1 MRETRS
7 WIYDLLLIA
16 VLVAAAA
23 FRIVG
28 LDWDDNHH
36 LHPDE
41 RFLTMVESGLQVKKC
56 TEPGLSVEQC
66 PEDQKAWI
74 GLSDY
79 FNTATSTLN
88 PHNRGYGFFV
98 YGTLPIFI
106 VRYIAEWLGQTG
118 YDQVHLVGR
127 QVSAI
132 ADLGTILLLY
142 LIAARLYGR
151 KVALLAAAFSAFAV
165 MQIQQSH
172 FFTTDNPLVFFM
184 FLALYFAVQIA
195 MGTGRESENGNRE
208 SGVESRESG
217 EEASSDSQIT
227 TPELRFSDYALRFLR
242 DPLLWLS
249 LAFGFALGMAA
260 ASKINAVVLAVML
273 PAALAIRF
281 TRSTVHGS
289 RSVDWS
295 LIITCLVAGGFATV
309 LAFRIFQPY
318 AFSGPGFFG
327 LAPNEAWINNLRDL
341 SAQASGDADLPFALQ
356 WARRS
361 HLYSGTNLTVYGLG
375 LPLGILAWAG
385 FLFMGWKILRGEWR
399 QHLLLWAW
407 TAAYFGWQSLQFNP
421 TMRYQLPVYPLLAM
435 MAAWVVFQ
443 VAGLNLKLK
452 VRRGGEPSTFNLQP
466 VAILIGGGV
475 LVATILWALAF
486 VQIYLRTHTRVAA
499 AEWIYANLP
508 GPINLQIDTGNS
520 VFQQPIPFPYGMAVQ
535 HDAPHLLSFVAKHSG
550 TLAEIYFPHVLS
562 VPVSAQTF
570 SLSLALTPD
579 APPEAVLATAALTD
593 EFAPRGDPRGE
604 GYSLV
609 LDRPVMLTEG
619 GTYFLKLETTAALT
633 LAGATPI
640 NESSW
645 DDGLPMPLQGYDGF
659 GGIYNGNLNLELYWD
674 DNADKLT
681 RFVTTLDQGDA
692 IFITSNRQW
701 ASITRV
707 PERYPLS
714 TEYYRLLVGCPED
727 KDIIWCYNVARPGM
741 FEGQLGYELT
751 AVFESYPTLEI
762 PGLFKWEFNDQFAE
776 EAFTVYDHPKVLIFE
791 KSADF
796 DAAEVQALLGAVDLT
811 HVVHLTPRAANSYQF
826 KDLLLPPDRLAQQQA
841 GGTWSDLFDYE
852 WVQNKYPYF
861 GLLVWYLFVF
871 VLGLFTYPIIRRV
884 LPGLADKGYP
894 LARALGLVIL
904 AYVPWLLGSLGVAY
918 SRASIAAVFAAI
930 LLVGA
935 RQAWVQKD
943 ALASEWKSNRRYFLM
958 VEGLFLAFFVVDLL
972 IRLGNPDLWH
982 PSKGGERPMDFSYF
996 NAVLR
1001 STTFPPYDPWYAGG
1015 YINYY
1020 YYGFVLV
1027 GTPVKLLGLVPTIA
1041 FNFILPTWFAL
1052 VGIGAFSVGWNLFA
1066 GSRLKVE
1073 GLEDEH
1079 HQPSTINHQ
1088 LIAGLAA
1095 AALMILL
1102 GNLGTVQ
1109 MLYQG
1114 FQRMAAPGGIITDA
1128 NFFQRLAWFV
1138 QGVGKSLSGEVLP
1151 FGYGDWYWNPSRV
1164 IPPGPGNEITEFPLF
1179 TFLYSDLHAH
1189 MIVMPVTLF
1198 VVAWALS
1205 FVFHLRGEQKNGR
1218 GLASL
1223 LSSLLM
1229 PLIFGALV
1237 LGAIY
1242 PTNTW
1247 DTFTYLPLAALA
1259 TGYALFRYLP
1269 LTEKQFGL
1277 PPIIQRIGLTL
1288 AGMAALAV
1296 LSRLFYQPFFHWFG
1310 QGYSQVDPWTASHT
1324 PVSSYLTHWGL
1335 FLFVLFF
1342 WMAWET
1348 REWMASTPLSH
1359 LKKLRPYQLVIELL
1373 IAASFIA
1380 LFYLLYKEVGI
1391 GVIALPM
1398 AIWAGVLVLRPGL
1411 SDSRRAV
1418 LFLIG
1423 TGLTL
1428 TIVVELVALVG
1439 DIGRMNTIFKI
1450 YLQAWTL
1457 LAVSAGAAFAW
1468 TLMDVARWS
1477 RRWRNVWQTGLSV
1490 LLACAALFSV
1500 SATADKVRDRMTP
1513 TAPHSLDSMAYME
1526 TSLLWDSVNMD
1537 IGQDYRAIRWLQDNA
1552 QGSPVIVEANLPE
1565 YRWGTRYTIY
1575 TGLPNVLGWNWHQ
1588 RQQRALIPP
1597 NLITDRITE
1606 IQDFYTTLDLAA
1618 AKAFLEKY
1626 NVRYIIVGQL
1636 EQIYYPG
1643 AGLEKF
1649 PLQNGVLWR
1658 EVFRDNQTAIYEV
1671 MR

>member
-1 MRETRS
+1 M
-7 WIYDLLLIA
+7 
-16 VLVAAAA
+16 
-23 FRIVG
+23 
-28 LDWDDNHH
+28 
-36 LHPDE
+36 P
-41 RFLTMVESGLQVKKC
+41 
-56 TEPGLSVEQC
+56 
-66 PEDQKAWI
+66 
-74 GLSDY
+74 
-79 FNTATSTLN
+79 
-88 PHNRGYGFFV
+88 
-98 YGTLPIFI
+98 
-106 VRYIAEWLGQTG
+106 
-118 YDQVHLVGR
+118 
-127 QVSAI
+127 
-132 ADLGTILLLY
+132 TIL
-142 LIAARLYGR
+142 
-151 KVALLAAAFSAFAV
+151 
-165 MQIQQSH
+165 
-172 FFTTDNPLVFFM
+172 
-184 FLALYFAVQIA
+184 
-195 MGTGRESENGNRE
+195 
-208 SGVESRESG
+208 
-217 EEASSDSQIT
+217 AS
-227 TPELRFSDYALRFLR
+227 
-242 DPLLWLS
+242 
-249 LAFGFALGMAA
+249 
-260 ASKINAVVLAVML
+260 
-273 PAALAIRF
+273 
-281 TRSTVHGS
+281 
-289 RSVDWS
+289 
-295 LIITCLVAGGFATV
+295 
-309 LAFRIFQPY
+309 
-318 AFSGPGFFG
+318 
-327 LAPNEAWINNLRDL
+327 
-341 SAQASGDADLPFALQ
+341 
-356 WARRS
+356 
-361 HLYSGTNLTVYGLG
+361 
-375 LPLGILAWAG
+375 
-385 FLFMGWKILRGEWR
+385 
-399 QHLLLWAW
+399 
-407 TAAYFGWQSLQFNP
+407 
-421 TMRYQLPVYPLLAM
+421 
-435 MAAWVVFQ
+435 
-443 VAGLNLKLK
+443 
-452 VRRGGEPSTFNLQP
+452 
-466 VAILIGGGV
+466 LIGGGV
-475 LVATILWALAF
+475 LIATILWALAF
-486 VQIYLRTHTRVAA
+486 VQIYQRTHTRVAA

-508 GPINLQIDTGNS
+508 GPINLRLDTTDGE
-520 VFQQPIPFPYGMAVQ
+520 FQQPIPFPYGLAVQ
-535 HDAPHLLSFVAKHSG
+535 HDAPHLLSFIAKASG
-550 TLAEIYFPHVLS
+550 TLTEVYFPHVLS

-579 APPEAVLATAALTD
+579 APPEAVLAAAALTSD
-593 EFAPRGDPRGE
+593 FAPLEDPRGE
-604 GYSLV
+604 GYTLV
-609 LDRPVMLTEG
+609 LDRPVALTEG
-619 GTYFLKLETTAALT
+619 ETYYLKLETTAALT
-633 LAGATPI
+633 LEGAAPI

-659 GGIYNGNLNLELYWD
+659 GGIYNGNLNFELYWD
-674 DNADKLT
+674 DNADKLA
-681 RFVTTLDQGDA
+681 RFVTTLSQGDA

-714 TEYYRLLVGCPED
+714 TEYYRLLVGCPEGR
-727 KDIIWCYNVARPGM
+727 DIIWCYNVARPGM
-741 FEGQLGYELT
+741 FEGGLGYELT
-751 AVFESYPTLEI
+751 AVFESYPTLEV

-776 EAFTVYDHPKVLIFE
+776 EAFTVYDHPKVLIFQ
-791 KSADF
+791 KRADF
-796 DAAEVQALLGAVDLT
+796 DASKVQALLGAVDLT
-811 HVVHLTPRAANSYQF
+811 HVVHLTPKAASSYQF

-841 GGTWSDLFDYE
+841 GGTWSDLFDYD
-852 WVQNKYPYF
+852 WLQNKYPYL

-894 LARALGLVIL
+894 LARTLGLVIL
-904 AYVPWLLGSLGVAY
+904 AYAPWLLGSLGIAY
-918 SRASIAAVFAAI
+918 SRATIAVVFAAI
-930 LLVGA
+930 LLIGA
-935 RQAWVQKD
+935 WQAWVQKD
-943 ALASEWKSNRRYFLM
+943 ALVSEWKSNRRYFLM
-958 VEGLFLAFFVVDLL
+958 IEGLFLAFFVVDLL

-1027 GTPVKLLGLVPTIA
+1027 GTPVKLLGIVPTIA

-1052 VGIGAFSVGWNLFA
+1052 VGIGAFSVGWNLMH
-1066 GSRLKVE
+1066 GTRDSENGNRDDSRTPIFDSRFV
-1073 GLEDEH
+1073 
-1079 HQPSTINHQ
+1079 
-1088 LIAGLAA
+1088 AGLAA

-1109 MLYQG
+1109 MLFQAL
-1114 FQRMAAPGGIITDA
+1114 QRMAAPGGIITDA
-1128 NFFQRLAWFV
+1128 NFFQRLSWFV
-1138 QGVGKSLSGEVLP
+1138 QGLGKSLSGEVLP
-1151 FGYGDWYWNPSRV
+1151 LGYGDWYWNPSRV

-1205 FVFHLRGEQKNGR
+1205 FVFHLRDEQKNGR
-1218 GLASL
+1218 GLVSL
-1223 LSSLLM
+1223 LLSLLA
-1229 PLIFGALV
+1229 PLGFGALA

-1259 TGYALFRYLP
+1259 VGYALFRYLP
-1269 LTEKQFGL
+1269 LTERRFGL
-1277 PPIIQRIGLTL
+1277 PPLVQRIGLTL
-1288 AGMAALAV
+1288 AGMAALAM

-1324 PVSSYLTHWGL
+1324 PISSYLTHWGL

-1373 IAASFIA
+1373 VAAFFVA
-1380 LFYLLYKEVGI
+1380 LFYLLYKEVGV
-1391 GVIALPM
+1391 GAIALPM

-1418 LFLIG
+1418 LFLVG

-1457 LAVSAGAAFAW
+1457 LALSAGAAFAW
-1468 TLMDVARWS
+1468 TLMDIARWS
-1477 RRWRNVWQTGLSV
+1477 RRWRGVWQTGLSI

-1500 SATADKVRDRMTP
+1500 SATTDKVRDRMTP
-1513 TAPHSLDSMAYME
+1513 TAPHSLDSMTYME

-1537 IGQDYRAIRWLQDNA
+1537 IGQDYRAIRWLQDNV

-1606 IQDFYTTLDLAA
+1606 IQDFYITLDPVA
-1618 AKAFLEKY
+1618 AKAFLDKY
-1626 NVRYIIVGQL
+1626 DVRYIIVGQL

-1671 MR
+1671 IR